1 MSEKAPHE
9 KLKLYEEQLQAVEA
23 AIAQDPT
30 NDEWLKLK
38 TDLLEVIRLT
48 QQLSEVK
55 GEVAGTSTSAAEGAS
70 AAAAASDVQSY
81 SVGDRCQALFEMD
94 GQWYNAKIVALVEDG
109 FFVSFLGYGNTAQV
123 DFSEVRQYVRPD
135 TSEWRPGT
143 EVTAIAVADSRWY
156 PAKIVS
162 VGKEVAKLRFTGESE
177 VVEVELDSIRLPAAA
192 TAVSTTTAPEAK
204 PETTT
209 GSKLPK
215 GMEIRPDDSEEEIAR
230 KKRKLKMFK
239 RSEKRAKEES
249 AVDDRRSSWQSFAG
263 KNKTIKKVKNGHD
276 PNWDPT
282 RDHSELAARV
292 AMDKFNNFAARESR

>member
-1 MSEKAPHE
+1 MSTPQE

-55 GEVAGTSTSAAEGAS
+55 GEVAATSSSAADGAS
-70 AAAAASDVQSY
+70 AAAAAADVQSY
-81 SVGDRCQALFEMD
+81 SVGDKCQALYEMD
-94 GQWYNAKIVALVEDG
+94 GLWYNAKVVALVEDG

-123 DFSEVRQYVRPD
+123 DFNEVRPYVRPD

-143 EVTAIAVADSRWY
+143 EVMGIAPADSRWY
-156 PAKIVS
+156 SAKIVS
-162 VGKEVAKLRFTGESE
+162 VGPEIAKLRFSGESE
-177 VVEVELDSIRLPAAA
+177 VVEVTLDSVRLPTA
-192 TAVSTTTAPEAK
+192 TAASTTAVAAETKQQELSGAPK
-204 PETTT
+204 M
-209 GSKLPK
+209 PK
-215 GMEIRPDDSEEEIAR
+215 GMEVKPDDSEEEIAR

-239 RSEKRAKEES
+239 RSEKRAKEET
-249 AVDDRRSSWQSFAG
+249 AVDDRRNGWQHFAK
-263 KNKTIKKVKNGHD
+263 KNKTVQRAKNGHD

-282 RDHSELAARV
+282 RDHGELAARV
-292 AMDKFNNFAARESR
+292 AMDKFNNFAAREHR